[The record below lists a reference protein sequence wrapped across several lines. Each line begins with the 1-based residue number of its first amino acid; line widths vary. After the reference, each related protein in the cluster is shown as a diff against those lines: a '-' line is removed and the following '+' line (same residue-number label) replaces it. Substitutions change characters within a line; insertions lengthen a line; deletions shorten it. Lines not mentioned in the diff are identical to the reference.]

1 VGAPREKLRTCWRHM
16 MARRVVSAS
25 SVLGTASILF
35 SSQLVASCALA
46 PAAVP

>member
-1 VGAPREKLRTCWRHM
+1 
-16 MARRVVSAS
+16 MASRVVSAS

-35 SSQLVASCALA
+35 SNQFTASCALA